1 MKGVYNRIV
10 SLALAVL
17 MLFSLL
23 YLTSCN
29 RKYDEEEV
37 VSAAKELLKTAEMLN
52 IVYYGS
58 GIEYFDSDEEIGYYR
73 KANPQHLEALG
84 FKTVEE
90 LKKMTEATF
99 SVKLSE
105 TVYSTVLSSLTT
117 DTALIS
123 PARYYQAYDE
133 KSGEPT
139 YIMVY
144 TNFTPLFKGTITYDY
159 DSVRADGSKKENVYV
174 SVDATV
180 TNQDGLSQRTTVT
193 FTMVEEE
200 NGWRINSTT
209 YANYNSLKDKYDEL
223 KDQEIK

>member
-84 FKTVEE
+84 FKTVWIRQEWGGMQTVTSEE
-90 LKKMTEATF
+90 LRPDFTID
-99 SVKLSE
+99 SLSE
-105 TVYSTVLSSLTT
+105 L
-117 DTALIS
+117 
-123 PARYYQAYDE
+123 
-133 KSGEPT
+133 
-139 YIMVY
+139 
-144 TNFTPLFKGTITYDY
+144 KGI
-159 DSVRADGSKKENVYV
+159 
-174 SVDATV
+174 
-180 TNQDGLSQRTTVT
+180 L
-193 FTMVEEE
+193 
-200 NGWRINSTT
+200 
-209 YANYNSLKDKYDEL
+209 
-223 KDQEIK
+223 

>member
-1 MKGVYNRIV
+1 MKGARKKAVCLT
-10 SLALAVL
+10 LAIAL
-17 MLFSLL
+17 LFSLFSF
-23 YLTSCN
+23 TSCN
-29 RKYDEEEV
+29 RRYDEEEV
-37 VSAAKELLKTAEMLN
+37 VAAAKELLKTAEMLN

-73 KANPQHLEALG
+73 KANTQHLEALG
-84 FKTVEE
+84 FNTIDE
-90 LKKMTEATF
+90 LKKITEETF

-117 DTALIS
+117 ETSLIS

-133 KSGEPT
+133 NSGAPT
-139 YIMVY
+139 HIMVY

-159 DSVRADGSKKENVYV
+159 DSVRADGSKKDNVYV

-180 TNQDGLSQRTTVT
+180 TNTDGASQVTTVS
-193 FTMVEEE
+193 FTLVEEE

-209 YANYNSLKDKYDEL
+209 YANYNALKDKYDEL